1 MNKIKLCNK
10 LSIFPLSNV
19 IFFPNTTLPLNIFEK
34 RYLEMINDSIKD
46 SKLIGMVQ
54 PQKNNNKFLSH
65 NKPDLYSVG
74 CVGKIVSCNKSND
87 ERFII
92 SLLGISRFK
101 IEKEIKNKKLY
112 REFLVSYKGFE
123 KDIEKEEQKN
133 KKLNFKNLINII
145 KIFCKKKGFFF
156 NWNELNKLNIE
167 ELINITSMILPFT
180 SEEKQNLL
188 EASSLDSKHKML
200 NEIVNFY
207 ILDNFENNTLQ

>member
-1 MNKIKLCNK
+1 M
-10 LSIFPLSNV
+10 
-19 IFFPNTTLPLNIFEK
+19 
-34 RYLEMINDSIKD
+34 
-46 SKLIGMVQ
+46 
-54 PQKNNNKFLSH
+54 
-65 NKPDLYSVG
+65 
-74 CVGKIVSCNKSND
+74 
-87 ERFII
+87 
-92 SLLGISRFK
+92 
-101 IEKEIKNKKLY
+101 
-112 REFLVSYKGFE
+112 VSYKGFE